1 MTRQPLPIPTE
12 DEATDAWL
20 YELLHRGQR
29 GDKAFYRRV
38 CEGAAHVLE
47 AGVGW
52 GRLLDPLSR
61 AARRVTGLDQHPGLL
76 ARAADRVASL
86 PKSRAA
92 RVHLSVADLTT
103 PPDAT
108 PPYDRVLLPF
118 NTLFCL
124 PDEAAQRAALQAL
137 RRVAAPGALL
147 ALDVYVID
155 DAPPDADDA
164 DFEYLITVLDAAGRV
179 DVYERNDELPDQRID
194 VTYRCALFDALTST
208 EPRRVVEQRVS
219 HRYLTPDQLLT
230 LLPACGWTPRSVHG
244 DFAGHA
250 LTAESGVVV
259 VVAEA
264 T

>member
-1 MTRQPLPIPTE
+1 
-12 DEATDAWL
+12 
-20 YELLHRGQR
+20 
-29 GDKAFYRRV
+29 
-38 CEGAAHVLE
+38 VLE

-52 GRLLDPLSR
+52 GRLLDPLTR
-61 AARRVTGLDQHPGLL
+61 AARRVTGIDQHPGLL
-76 ARAADRVASL
+76 ARATDRLSAL
-86 PKSRAA
+86 PKTRAA
-92 RVHLSVADLTT
+92 RVRLTPANLLS
-103 PPDAT
+103 PPEGA

-124 PDEAAQRAALQAL
+124 PDEAAQRAALKAL

-208 EPRRVVEQRVS
+208 EPRRLVDQRVS
-219 HRYLTPDQLLT
+219 HRYLTPDQLLA

-244 DFAGHA
+244 DSSRPVFARWVRAVLLADVAQEIPLRIKSLHTLVGA
-250 LTAESGVVV
+250 ISNINQTTIRDRYPLRNDCAVVPGS
-259 VVAEA
+259 
-264 T
+264 

>member
-1 MTRQPLPIPTE
+1 VTPPTE
-12 DEATDAWL
+12 DEALDAWL

-124 PDEAAQRAALQAL
+124 PDEAAQRAALTAL
-137 RRVAAPGALL
+137 RRVAAPDARLV
-147 ALDVYVID
+147 LDVYVID
-155 DAPPDADDA
+155 DAPPEPDDT

-194 VTYRCALFDALTST
+194 VTYRCALFDDLSAA
-208 EPRRVVEQRVS
+208 EPRRTVEQRVS
-219 HRYLTPDQLLT
+219 HRYLTPEQLLD
-230 LLPACGWTPRSVHG
+230 LLPACGWSPQRVCG
-244 DFAGHA
+244 DFAGRDFSP
-250 LTAESGVVV
+250 ESGVMVI
-259 VVAEA
+259 VAA
-264 T
+264 AR